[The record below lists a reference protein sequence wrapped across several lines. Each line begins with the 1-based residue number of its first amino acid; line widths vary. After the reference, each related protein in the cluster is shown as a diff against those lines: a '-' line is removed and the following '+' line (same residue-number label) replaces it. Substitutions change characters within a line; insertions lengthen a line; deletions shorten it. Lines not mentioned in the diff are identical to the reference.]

1 MTVCQCVLKHCRALT
16 TISRLPLCHPRTQV
30 QLVLAYRLLLA
41 LFFSQFQLTL
51 FLSFSA
57 FSDLPGIS
65 SFPVTGKLLVWSP
78 VYVLHNSTPT
88 LISLSLMP
96 FSFEAFSVRFSSSS
110 RLNWRIALLV
120 FQCKSDSY
128 LIIWC
133 AWVCWFS
140 EIAVEQLPH
149 CRALYQAERGRNNK
163 RYIPVKLLDL
173 LESLISVR
181 YSRIKWEN
189 GWSEIFSI
197 HFGVRQGSVL
207 SPFLFAVYLDDLS
220 ILCDSDSSSY
230 IILYADD
237 ILLIAPSLSKLEC
250 ILHACERELTRLDMA
265 INCKKSCCL
274 WVGSRCDAVCGNI
287 VSASGQVIVWVT
299 ETLPRRL
306 CHSVKNFQMLTRTRK
321 ALFLPSCQCR
331 ICSNR

>member
-1 MTVCQCVLKHCRALT
+1 M
-16 TISRLPLCHPRTQV
+16 
-30 QLVLAYRLLLA
+30 
-41 LFFSQFQLTL
+41 
-51 FLSFSA
+51 
-57 FSDLPGIS
+57 
-65 SFPVTGKLLVWSP
+65 
-78 VYVLHNSTPT
+78 
-88 LISLSLMP
+88 ISLSLMP

-220 ILCDSDSSSY
+220 KWCDSDSSSY

-250 ILHACERELTRLDMA
+250 DYMLVNVNSHDWTWQLT
-265 INCKKSCCL
+265 
-274 WVGSRCDAVCGNI
+274 
-287 VSASGQVIVWVT
+287 
-299 ETLPRRL
+299 
-306 CHSVKNFQMLTRTRK
+306 VKNRVAYELDPDAMLFVVTLL
-321 ALFLPSCQCR
+321 ALAVKLSYG
-331 ICSNR
+331 